1 MTRLIRTPRGPLIRT
16 LSVVSSDPAVRIT
29 GFDCITISIHGVTPC
44 PRVPAVVPFR
54 EMLVSCDLEESGCS
68 PLYCCYTLRAL
79 YNQYR
84 KTTSLR
90 IATTMFYSV
99 AVVL

>member
-29 GFDCITISIHGVTPC
+29 GFVDCITISIHGVTPC
-44 PRVPAVVPFR
+44 PRVPAVVPLR

-68 PLYCCYTLRAL
+68 LLYCCLL
-79 YNQYR
+79 YSSR
-84 KTTSLR
+84 SLQ
-90 IATTMFYSV
+90 SV
-99 AVVL
+99 